1 MKLVFRIA
9 WRYFWA
15 KKSVQA
21 INIISWISMGA
32 IAVAAAAMIILFSV
46 FNGLDHTIKEMYT
59 SFNPSVKITPVKGK
73 FFVLTPSQKEQ
84 LTTIPGVQV
93 LSETIEDMALL
104 SNESEQRAA
113 VVKGVDNNWFQVS
126 GMDSFMIAGESGWK
140 NLGAQSIPVILGLG
154 IANNLSIDVNN
165 PFSELN
171 IYYPKPNIGM
181 SLNPEESLSAILTK
195 PQGMFHVQKDLDER
209 YALLPLIVVQ
219 RFLGQR
225 GKISAVEIKAKS
237 AAQVADI
244 QKAAS
249 RIMGSNYKVA
259 NRYEQ
264 NQTLFMVLSG
274 EKWMVY
280 AILLFVLLI
289 ASFNLTGCLYM
300 LVLEKKRDIAIL
312 KSMGIGDKQVRI
324 VFLSE
329 GLLLAAVG
337 AILGVSLGT
346 LICLGQIYFGWIGL
360 PDGFMIT
367 AYPVAFEWTDFVL
380 VLGTAFVIG
389 LLAACYPAFKA
400 GRQAVYLRE
409 E

>member
-1 MKLVFRIA
+1 MKLLFRIA
-9 WRYFWA
+9 WRYFWT

-21 INIISWISMGA
+21 VNIISWISMGA

-46 FNGLDHTIKEMYT
+46 FNGLDHTIKQMYT
-59 SFNPSVKITPVKGK
+59 AFNPSVKITPVKGK
-73 FFVLTPSQKEQ
+73 FFVLTPTQKKE
-84 LTTIPGVQV
+84 LTNIPGVQM

-113 VVKGVDNNWFQVS
+113 VVKGVDNNWFQVADV
-126 GMDSFMIAGESGWK
+126 DSFMIAGKSGWRDIS
-140 NLGAQSIPVILGLG
+140 AQNIPVILGMA

-171 IYYPKPNIGM
+171 IYYPKPDIGM
-181 SLNPEESLSAILTK
+181 TLNPEKALSAILTR
-195 PQGMFHVQKDLDER
+195 PQGLFHVQRDLDER
-209 YALLPLIVVQ
+209 YVLIPLVVAQ
-219 RFLGQR
+219 QFLGQQ
-225 GKISAVEIKAKS
+225 GKLSAVDIKARAPS
-237 AAQVADI
+237 QVESI
-244 QKAAS
+244 QRAAS
-249 RIMGSNYKVA
+249 RIMGAGFTIA

-312 KSMGIGDKQVRI
+312 KSMGTGNEQVRF
-324 VFLSE
+324 VFLIE
-329 GLLLAAVG
+329 GLLLSGLGAVIG
-337 AILGVSLGT
+337 VVLGS
-346 LICLGQIYFGWIGL
+346 LICLGQIYFGWISL
-360 PDGFMIT
+360 PDGFVIT
-367 AYPVAFEWTDFVL
+367 AYPVALEWADFVL

-389 LLAACYPAFKA
+389 LLAAWYPAFKA
-400 GRQAVYLRE
+400 GKQAVFLRE